1 MGTLAVHILNALLY
15 SSVLFLIAG
24 GLSLIYGVMRI
35 VNLAHGNL
43 YAIGAFVTA
52 WAIGLA
58 VSAEWPTPVMFLLL
72 PLAMTLSM
80 SFDARDYLGSFPPPT
95 LSLRWY
101 AQFFSDPYL
110 LKGLQ
115 TSVQLAG
122 LTALFATA
130 LGLSAAV
137 ALQRLP
143 TRAAQL
149 LLSFFLSPL
158 IVPGV
163 VIGFALLIF
172 YARAGVES
180 TFVRLLGGHVLITFP
195 YAIRTVLAALG
206 DIRPSLIEVA
216 QSLGAGPTRAF
227 WTVTFPLARTGIA
240 AGAIFAFVF
249 SLDDVAVSIFLSDPD
264 RYTLPVALVSMLHA
278 NFDLT
283 IAAVAVLIMGTSIV
297 LMLALDWI
305 AGLDRVIGSGYY
317 KT

>member
-1 MGTLAVHILNALLY
+1 MNAAGRAQSATNHLRRRHKMQRVADDVARVTVVGMIVV
-15 SSVLFLIAG
+15 SVLL
-24 GLSLIYGVMRI
+24 
-35 VNLAHGNL
+35 
-43 YAIGAFVTA
+43 
-52 WAIGLA
+52 
-58 VSAEWPTPVMFLLL
+58 LLL

-80 SFDARDYLGSFPPPT
+80 SFDARDYLGAFPPPE

-101 AQFFSDPYL
+101 AKFFSDPYL
-110 LKGLQ
+110 LKGLS
-115 TSVQLAG
+115 TSLELAA
-122 LTALFATA
+122 LTALAASA

-137 ALQRLP
+137 ALNRLP
-143 TRAAQL
+143 SRHAQL
-149 LLSFFLSPL
+149 LISLFLSPL

-180 TFVRLLGGHVLITFP
+180 TFLRLLGGHVLITFP

-206 DIRPSLIEVA
+206 GIRPSLVEVA
-216 QSLGAGPTRAF
+216 QSLGASPTTAF

-240 AGAIFAFVF
+240 AGAIFAFAF

-283 IAAVAVLIMGTSIV
+283 IAAVAVLIMGTSIA
-297 LMLALDWI
+297 LMLLLDWV
-305 AGLDRVIGSGYY
+305 AGLDRIVGSGYY